1 MHFRSREMR
10 RLRPDR
16 VGSRIPSQVGVQRS
30 RAKRWSRN
38 RPLVLY
44 ENKTSTDWWRAQEA
58 LRKTRNEMVWW
69 NSKERGVRLGGD
81 TSLGLSVSCT
91 KCGRVARIRLDVA
104 LRLWGERSFARD
116 IARDLRCS
124 KCGAR
129 QACVH
134 VISDSRPPHAI
145 ADDPSGGFDQGPPYP
160 IVDPPLSEAV
170 KAAKK
175 RGWL

>member
-1 MHFRSREMR
+1 
-10 RLRPDR
+10 
-16 VGSRIPSQVGVQRS
+16 
-30 RAKRWSRN
+30 
-38 RPLVLY
+38 
-44 ENKTSTDWWRAQEA
+44 
-58 LRKTRNEMVWW
+58 MVWW
-69 NSKERGVRLGGD
+69 NSKERGARLGGD

-91 KCGRVARIRLDVA
+91 KCQHSAKIRLDVA
-104 LRLWGERSFARD
+104 LRLWGERGFARA

-129 QACVH
+129 QACVQ

-145 ADDPSGGFDQGPPYP
+145 AEDPGGGFYLGPKYP

-175 RGWL
+175 RGWM